1 MRRKT
6 LVQQDPAP
14 RSDWIVEVA
23 GVDKSFAGVHA
34 LRGVDFRLRP
44 GEVHALIGENGA
56 GKSTLIKVMTGVYR
70 PDAGR
75 IRFAGEDRAF
85 RNPLEAQAAGISTI
99 YQEVNLVPLM
109 SVARN
114 LCLGREPRRF
124 GLVDVRAMNRL
135 AAEALKRYGVDVDVT
150 RPLGSLGLGAQQM
163 VALARA
169 VQIDARVVVMD
180 EPTSSLEPREVE
192 TLFSVIRD
200 LKRQGIAV
208 VYVSHRLDELYAI
221 CDRVT
226 VMRDGAV
233 VHTGEMAGL
242 ERLRLISLMLGR
254 EMSTVRAK
262 GATAFGGEHE
272 RREGVPALRATG
284 LTVRHRVH
292 GVDVDIHR
300 GEVVGLGGL
309 LGAGRSE
316 TAKAITGALA
326 TDGGAVEVEG
336 TELARRSPAA
346 AIKAGVVMLA
356 EDRKT
361 EGILPN
367 LSVREN
373 ISLALLPRLARAG
386 VVSQAKQDEVVR
398 FFMERLRIKASGP
411 DQKVSD
417 LSGGNQQK
425 VLLARWLCLDP
436 KVLLLDEPTRGID
449 VGAKAEVQAL
459 IDELA
464 EQGLGVLL
472 ISSDLEELIEG
483 SDRIVVLKDGRAV
496 GHLEGDDVS
505 EQAVLD
511 TLATADPADGAEPTG
526 DDAQASEDAGSAVRA
541 EAAVPTEATE
551 PTEAVGD
558 EHPQDRSRSAGHAVT
573 KEEPR

>member
-1 MRRKT
+1 
-6 LVQQDPAP
+6 
-14 RSDWIVEVA
+14 
-23 GVDKSFAGVHA
+23 
-34 LRGVDFRLRP
+34 
-44 GEVHALIGENGA
+44 IGENGA

-70 PDAGR
+70 PDSGTVRLDGR
-75 IRFAGEDRAF
+75 AREF
-85 RNPLEAQAAGISTI
+85 RNPLQAQADGISTI

-114 LCLGREPRRF
+114 LYLGREPRRF
-124 GLVDVRAMNRL
+124 GLVDVARMNR
-135 AAEALKRYGVDVDVT
+135 EATEVLGRYGVHVDVT
-150 RPLGSLGLGAQQM
+150 RPLRTLGLGAQQM

-169 VQIDARVVVMD
+169 VQIDARVVIMD
-180 EPTSSLEPREVE
+180 EPTSSLEPREVD

-242 ERLRLISLMLGR
+242 QRLRLVSLMLGR
-254 EMSTVRAK
+254 EMSTVREK
-262 GATAFGGEHE
+262 GTTAFDTDRHD
-272 RREGVPALRATG
+272 RREGRPALRAKE
-284 LTVRHRVH
+284 LSVRHRLH
-292 GVDVDIHR
+292 DVSLDIHP

-316 TAKAITGALA
+316 TAKAIVGALA
-326 TDGGAVEVEG
+326 TEGGAVEVEG
-336 TELARRSPAA
+336 RPLRRRSPAA
-346 AIKAGVVMLA
+346 AIRAGVVMLP
-356 EDRKT
+356 EDRKV
-361 EGILPN
+361 EGIIPS

-373 ISLALLPRLARAG
+373 ISLAALPRLSRAG
-386 VVSQAKQDEVVR
+386 LVSGAKQDEIVS
-398 FFMERLRIKASGP
+398 FFMKRLRIKASSP
-411 DQKVSD
+411 DQRVSD

-425 VLLARWLCLDP
+425 VLLARWLCLNP

-464 EQGLGVLL
+464 GDGLGVLL

-483 SDRIVVLKDGRAV
+483 SDRVVILKDGQVV
-496 GHLEGDDVS
+496 GHLADDEVT
-505 EQAVLD
+505 EERLLD
-511 TLATADPADGAEPTG
+511 ALATAPPEPAGETTGDTGTPAEPTG
-526 DDAQASEDAGSAVRA
+526 QRSAEDASAPV
-541 EAAVPTEATE
+541 
-551 PTEAVGD
+551 
-558 EHPQDRSRSAGHAVT
+558 
-573 KEEPR
+573 KENQR